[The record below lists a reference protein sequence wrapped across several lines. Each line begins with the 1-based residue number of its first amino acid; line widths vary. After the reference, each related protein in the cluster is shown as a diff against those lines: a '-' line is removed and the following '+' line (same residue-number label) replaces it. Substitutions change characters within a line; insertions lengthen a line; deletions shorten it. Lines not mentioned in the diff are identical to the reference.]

1 MTHEDET
8 AFLID
13 DRVRPSRAWP
23 SYASVALG
31 VWLFVSA
38 FMGPHTRDAAAASWI
53 MGAMIAMNAIGSI
66 FASPARYFNVLL
78 GAISL
83 AWQASAAAG
92 QPVLLTNGVVVS
104 GLVIVLALIPRRGE
118 RRAYA

>member
-13 DRVRPSRAWP
+13 DRVRLARAWP
-23 SYASVALG
+23 SYANLALG
-31 VWLFVSA
+31 VWLFTSA

-53 MGAMIAMNAIGSI
+53 MGAMIAMNAFASI
-66 FASPARYFNVLL
+66 FAWPVRYFNVLL

-83 AWQASAAAG
+83 AWQVSAAAG
-92 QPVLLTNGVVVS
+92 QPLLLVNGAIVS
-104 GLVIVLALIPRRGE
+104 GLVVVLALIPGRGE

>member
-23 SYASVALG
+23 SYASLALG

-38 FMGPHTRDAAAASWI
+38 FMGPHSRDASGASWI
-53 MGAMIAMNAIGSI
+53 MGAMIAVNAFASI
-66 FASPARYFNVLL
+66 FAWPVRYFNVLL
-78 GAISL
+78 GGISL
-83 AWQASAAAG
+83 AWQLSATAG
-92 QPVLLTNGVVVS
+92 QPVLLVNGVAVS
-104 GLVIVLALIPRRGE
+104 ALVIVLSLVPVRAARG
-118 RRAYA
+118 AYA

>member
-13 DRVRPSRAWP
+13 DRVRLARAWP
-23 SYASVALG
+23 SYANLALG
-31 VWLFVSA
+31 VWLFTSA

-53 MGAMIAMNAIGSI
+53 MGAMIAMNAFASI
-66 FASPARYFNVLL
+66 FAWPVRYFN
-78 GAISL
+78 
-83 AWQASAAAG
+83 AWQVSAAAG
-92 QPVLLTNGVVVS
+92 QPLLLVNGAIVS
-104 GLVIVLALIPRRGE
+104 GLVVVLALIPGRGE